1 MLIFE
6 PSLEF
11 YFKPL
16 NSERSRSIRLKI
28 TYTGRVP
35 IAWILRPTDSYWFTV
50 SPMSVCTL
58 KSQQSPMFYFV
69 HRSCCAIIHRF
80 MIYYKFRKNTIL
92 CSINGLFLQILVLL
106 EDVKNNA
113 PLDQP
118 VFQLP
123 GLVIEWLHVSVRDL
137 ARFQL
142 GNMPVKQR
150 ILRIP
155 SITSDK
161 QTVASA
167 STSL

>member
-58 KSQQSPMFYFV
+58 KSQQS
-69 HRSCCAIIHRF
+69 
-80 MIYYKFRKNTIL
+80 
-92 CSINGLFLQILVLL
+92 ILVLL

-161 QTVASA
+161 QTVASS

>member
-50 SPMSVCTL
+50 SPKSVCTL
-58 KSQQSPMFYFV
+58 KSQQS
-69 HRSCCAIIHRF
+69 
-80 MIYYKFRKNTIL
+80 
-92 CSINGLFLQILVLL
+92 ILVLL

>member
-16 NSERSRSIRLKI
+16 NSEHSRSIRLKI

-58 KSQQSPMFYFV
+58 KSQQS
-69 HRSCCAIIHRF
+69 
-80 MIYYKFRKNTIL
+80 
-92 CSINGLFLQILVLL
+92 ILVLL

-142 GNMPVKQR
+142 GGNMPVKQR

-161 QTVASA
+161 LIVASS